1 MSDVVAANNNVL
13 KFNTTKLLSKFYQST
28 DNQVLKE
35 IDIVLNIPDK
45 MKLMVEP
52 SLIQMFR

>member
-1 MSDVVAANNNVL
+1 VSDVVAANNNVL